1 MAPCVRHA
9 WLPPS
14 KTRVKLCTRRCEQHT
29 AFRGASQRYVPASTD
44 ALMFGSPMHSARPIR
59 ERSIMRLTPS
69 RIEVVL
75 PHLVLGTSVLSLA
88 WTAYGAIFWESFALA
103 ASALYQIAVIMLCCG
118 NKCRFAVGKEEEAGR
133 DGNIRLF
140 VVVVLLI
147 PSPFL
152 AGGAIHAFNHVSNL
166 LPSDLMPL
174 AICAFT
180 AGALRALYGCLLY
193 EQRGAM
199 FVVKAAVA
207 LLPFV
212 APLVVVGLIAAGFDN
227 VDAVTGIALVLILL
241 LGVLAPQV
249 VHISRLFN

>member
-1 MAPCVRHA
+1 
-9 WLPPS
+9 
-14 KTRVKLCTRRCEQHT
+14 
-29 AFRGASQRYVPASTD
+29 VPASTD

-59 ERSIMRLTPS
+59 EKSIMRLTPS
-69 RIEVVL
+69 GIEVVL

>member
-1 MAPCVRHA
+1 MGPCVRHA

-59 ERSIMRLTPS
+59 EKSIMRLTPS
-69 RIEVVL
+69 GIEVVL

-103 ASALYQIAVIMLCCG
+103 ASALYQIAVIMLCD
-118 NKCRFAVGKEEEAGR
+118 NKCRCAVGKEEEAGR
-133 DGNIRLF
+133 DGNIRLV

-180 AGALRALYGCLLY
+180 AGALRALYGCLLC

-227 VDAVTGIALVLILL
+227 VDAVTGIALLLILL

>member
-1 MAPCVRHA
+1 
-9 WLPPS
+9 
-14 KTRVKLCTRRCEQHT
+14 
-29 AFRGASQRYVPASTD
+29 
-44 ALMFGSPMHSARPIR
+44 
-59 ERSIMRLTPS
+59 MRLTPS
-69 RIEVVL
+69 GIEVVL

-227 VDAVTGIALVLILL
+227 VDAVTGVALVLILL
-241 LGVLAPQV
+241 LAVLAPQV
-249 VHISRLFN
+249 VHIRRLFY

>member
-59 ERSIMRLTPS
+59 EKSIMRLTPS
-69 RIEVVL
+69 GIEVVL

>member
-59 ERSIMRLTPS
+59 EKSIMRLTPS
-69 RIEVVL
+69 GIEVVL

-133 DGNIRLF
+133 DGNIRLV

>member
-1 MAPCVRHA
+1 
-9 WLPPS
+9 
-14 KTRVKLCTRRCEQHT
+14 
-29 AFRGASQRYVPASTD
+29 
-44 ALMFGSPMHSARPIR
+44 
-59 ERSIMRLTPS
+59 MRLTPS

>member
-1 MAPCVRHA
+1 
-9 WLPPS
+9 
-14 KTRVKLCTRRCEQHT
+14 
-29 AFRGASQRYVPASTD
+29 
-44 ALMFGSPMHSARPIR
+44 
-59 ERSIMRLTPS
+59 MRLTPS
-69 RIEVVL
+69 GIEVVL

>member
-1 MAPCVRHA
+1 MGPCVRHA

-59 ERSIMRLTPS
+59 EKSIMRLTPS
-69 RIEVVL
+69 GIEVVL